1 MKPPGG
7 ESHDLWG
14 ASFNGTPSHHRVLKP
29 PGGGSSDIF
38 GTTNDPEPQQRKT
51 RNHLTSSIFGGEESQ
66 TPARK
71 AENHVAT
78 TNGDKAE
85 PVVNGSSSAPAPV
98 AAPVV
103 TPAAPSATSA
113 PPSRQRVPPG
123 GFSSGL
129 W

>member
-1 MKPPGG
+1 MEDVSTDAKKSLTFPDEDKTENNG
-7 ESHDLWG
+7 ETVDEG
-14 ASFNGTPSHHRVLKP
+14 DGVNGVHNMVTEDVHSNGV
-29 PGGGSSDIF
+29 
-38 GTTNDPEPQQRKT
+38 
-51 RNHLTSSIFGGEESQ
+51 EE
-66 TPARK
+66 K
-71 AENHVAT
+71 EENHVAT